1 MTGNQLK
8 SVSAL
13 GAIFALGVSISA
25 PALAKA
31 GDHIPNSYICV
42 FKAGPI
48 SPGSIAQQAVR
59 EAGGSVSHVYSHAIK
74 GFAAR
79 ISATGIAKLRQN
91 NRLIDYCEQDRVV
104 SIPIAEASFAAGK
117 PGGGGGGSG
126 STQST
131 GWNITRVGGPGDG
144 TGRTAWVI
152 DTGLDFSHPDLVTDQ
167 GRSRSF
173 LQNDSSAADA
183 HGHGTH
189 VGGIIGAKNN
199 TIGVVGV
206 AAGATLVSLRVL
218 DASGNGADSGV
229 IAAIDFL
236 AGQVGTTANPG
247 DVANLSLETVALDSL
262 DAAVVGLGQTS
273 IRVTI
278 AAGNDTQN
286 ASNYSPAW
294 ANGANVYTVAAFG
307 QLGRR
312 DVWASYS
319 NYGQSPVGPV
329 DYAEPGSSITSTV
342 LNGGYGM
349 KSGTSMA
356 APHLAGILLLG
367 AAVANGSVSRNS
379 ADSYPVGSR

>member
-8 SVSAL
+8 FLSAL
-13 GAIFALGVSISA
+13 GAIAGLGVSISA
-25 PALAKA
+25 PAFAKA
-31 GDHIPNSYICV
+31 GDQIPNSYICV
-42 FKAGPI
+42 FKPGPI
-48 SPGSIAQQAVR
+48 SAGSIAQQAVH
-59 EAGGSVSHVYSHAIK
+59 EAGGSVSHVYSHAIR

-79 ISATGIAKLRQN
+79 ISAAGIAKLRQN

-104 SIPIAEASFAAGK
+104 SLPAGEASIAAGK
-117 PGGGGGGSG
+117 PGGGGSGGG
-126 STQST
+126 STQSV

-144 TGRTAWVI
+144 TGKTAWVI

-167 GRSRSF
+167 SRSRSF

-183 HGHGTH
+183 NGHGTH

-206 AAGATLVSLRVL
+206 AAGAFLVSLRVL

-236 AGQVGTTANPG
+236 AGQVGSTASAG

-262 DAAVVGLGQTS
+262 DAAVLGLGQTG

-286 ASNYSPAW
+286 ASNFSPAR

-307 QLGRR
+307 QLARR
-312 DVWASYS
+312 DIWATYS

-342 LNGGYGM
+342 LNGGYGT
-349 KSGTSMA
+349 KTGTSMA

-367 AAVANGSVSRNS
+367 AAVANGTVSRNS